1 MKPDRQIPLTM
12 NQALAKTL
20 SSIVTMMLVCSSP
33 LRSADDLHVLPTS
46 FNSDKTQQMMRSYL
60 RGLTHAALD
69 DRLGELEELKSAE
82 QIEAYQQQRRDFFL
96 QTIGGPPPQTPL
108 NPKVT
113 GRLDYPDYSVE
124 KIIFESLPNFHV
136 TANLYLP
143 KGQGKGPHPGVL
155 LPCGHSSN
163 GKAAEPYQLAS
174 ILLARNGFTVLCW
187 DPIGQGERL
196 QLIDIPDAPEGT
208 SEHMAEGVA
217 PILLGRNLASY
228 MIWDGMRA
236 LDYLQS
242 RPEVDPERI
251 GCTGISGGGNL
262 TAMLM
267 ALDPR
272 IEVAA
277 PGCFMTTHRM
287 KNESPGPGD
296 AEQNLF
302 DQIRQGFDHPDF
314 IIARAPKPTLILAAT
329 YDFVP
334 IEGTWVAYRQAK
346 RLYGKLGFPERV
358 QLVEANE
365 KHGFGPELRQG
376 VTRFM
381 LRFLLNDLSEI
392 TEQENFPIA
401 KDADIQCTPDGQVLK
416 LPHARSIFQVNQDF
430 SKQLLKRREAFRSS
444 NPPKDRLE
452 KVRQLSGIRH
462 LDQIPKVKRQSLG
475 KVQLEG
481 FSGTKLILEPEPGI
495 VLPAI
500 DFHPA
505 KIEQEP
511 ALYLNEQGKTSDTKA
526 ILALLNKGHRVLA
539 VDVRDTGETR
549 THNWRY
555 GKAAKITG
563 PATAEFYMAYMLGK
577 SYLGMRAEDIL
588 ACARYL
594 SSDSEPAS
602 KIKLVA
608 TGELGPPALHAAAL
622 EPQLFSSNVIEN
634 SLETWQD
641 VIDTPITD
649 NRLVNTVHGALE
661 FYDLPGLAE
670 LIQNPESK

>member
-1 MKPDRQIPLTM
+1 M
-12 NQALAKTL
+12 NQAFAKTL
-20 SSIVTMMLVCSSP
+20 PRIITAMLVCSSSP
-33 LRSADDLHVLPTS
+33 CSADDLRVLPAN
-46 FNSDKTQQMMRSYL
+46 FNSDKKQQMMRSYL

-69 DRLGELEELKSAE
+69 DRLGELEELKSAG
-82 QIEAYQQQRRDFFL
+82 QIEAYQKKRRDFFL
-96 QTIGGPPPQTPL
+96 QTIGGPPPKTPL

-113 GRLDYPDYSVE
+113 GRLEYPDYSVE

-143 KGQGKGPHPGVL
+143 KGKGKGPYPGVL

-187 DPIGQGERL
+187 DPVGQGERL

-217 PILLGRNLASY
+217 PILLGRSLATY

-272 IEVAA
+272 IDVAA
-277 PGCFMTTHRM
+277 PGCFMTTLRM

-302 DQIRQGFDHPDF
+302 DQIRRGFDHPDF
-314 IIARAPKPTLILAAT
+314 IITRAPKPTLILAAT

-334 IEGTWVAYRQAK
+334 IEGTWIAYRQAK
-346 RLYGKLGFPERV
+346 RIYGKLGFPERV

-381 LRFLLNDLSEI
+381 LRFLRNDLSEI
-392 TEQENFPIA
+392 TEPENFPIA
-401 KDADIQCTPDGQVLK
+401 KDADLQCTPDGQVLR
-416 LPHARSIFQVNQDF
+416 LPNARSLFQVNQDF
-430 SKQLLKRREAFRSS
+430 SQQLRKKREVFRSS
-444 NPPKDRLE
+444 TSPQDRLE
-452 KVRQLSGIRH
+452 KVRQLTGIRR
-462 LDQIPKVKRQSLG
+462 LDQLRAIKNQSLG
-475 KVQLEG
+475 KVRLAG
-481 FSGTKLILEPEPGI
+481 FTGEKLILEPEPGI
-495 VLPAI
+495 VLPAC
-500 DFHPA
+500 DFHPTKA
-505 KIEQEP
+505 EKEP
-511 ALYLNEQGKTSDTKA
+511 TLYLNEQGKTSDTKA
-526 ILALLNKGHRVLA
+526 IIALLEKGHRVLA
-539 VDVRDTGETR
+539 IDVRDTGETR

-555 GKAAKITG
+555 GKAAEITG

-577 SYLGMRAEDIL
+577 SYLGMRTEDIL
-588 ACARYL
+588 ACARFL
-594 SSDSEPAS
+594 AGDSQATP
-602 KIKLVA
+602 KVNLVA
-608 TGELGPPALHAAAL
+608 TGELAPPALHAATL
-622 EPQLFSSNVIEN
+622 EPQLFSSTVLEN
-634 SLETWQD
+634 SLESWQE
-641 VIDTPITD
+641 VIDTPVTH

-661 FYDLPGLAE
+661 FYDLPDLAE
-670 LIQNPESK
+670 LIQNPKSK